1 MQCESTNSESRI
13 DAFFDTIGDVLRRK
27 EQRESFALYAVG
39 LMGDGDRKSVEPI
52 ASRLSGNPDRA
63 DACHQKLLHFLVD
76 SPWSDREVRRIA
88 ARHGIL
94 AMTEEEEICGWSIDD
109 TGFLKQGRHSVGVQR
124 QYTGSAGKV
133 TNCQTAVS
141 LTVSTFSYHLPI
153 DVSLYLP
160 VSWIEDEERRQLARI
175 PEKLEF
181 RTKPQLAIEMID
193 RALKDKIPK
202 GVVLADAGYGD
213 VVQFRQDLRQR
224 ELDYAVG
231 ISANTRVKRLDTL
244 GRCTG
249 GHVTAEDLAKKLEV
263 RRVTWR
269 DGRKHRLTNRFSFER
284 VVPAFGDAAIELAHR
299 EEVWL
304 IVEHQDDGGRTK
316 YYFSTLP
323 LKMAK
328 QAVIRMLKERYR
340 TEQVYR
346 EFKTQLGLDHYEG
359 RRYTGWNHHVSVA
372 LCCFSFLVA
381 EQAQAFSPS
390 RAWRNRVRAL
400 SGTA

>member
-1 MQCESTNSESRI
+1 MQCESTSSESRI
-13 DAFFDTIGDVLRRK
+13 DAFFDKMADSLRRR
-27 EQRESFALYAVG
+27 EQRESFALYAMG

-52 ASRLSGNPDRA
+52 ASRLIGNPARA

-88 ARHGIL
+88 ARHGIQ

-160 VSWIEDEERRQLARI
+160 ASWMEDEERRQLARI
-175 PEKLEF
+175 PENLEF

-193 RALKDKIPK
+193 RALRDKIPK

-224 ELDYAVG
+224 KLDYAVG
-231 ISANTRVKRLDTL
+231 ISANTRVKRLDKL

-249 GHVTAEDLAKKLEV
+249 HHICVQDLAKKLEV

-284 VVPAFGDAAIELAHR
+284 VVPAFDDAAIELAHR

-304 IVEHQDDGGRTK
+304 IVEQQDDGGRTK
-316 YYFSTLP
+316 YYFSSLP

-328 QAVIRMLKERYR
+328 QSVIRMLKERYR
-340 TEQVYR
+340 TEQVYK